1 MYAEY
6 AKAADI
12 VSFDIYPT
20 NAEEPEVKDKLWLPV
35 SLQPS
40 YRLIVFRFP
49 PTTQEL

>member
-20 NAEEPEVKDKLWLPV
+20 NSDNPDVKDKLWMVCTDL
-35 SLQPS
+35 LQ
-40 YRLIVFRFP
+40 LEI
-49 PTTQEL
+49 